1 MDELGDGFEHIAA
14 SRRSFMK
21 KLVAVSAFT
30 VPAVTS
36 FSMSSMSM
44 NAAGASLSNITPP

>member
-1 MDELGDGFEHIAA
+1 MEELGEGFEHIAA

-21 KLVAVSAFT
+21 KLVAASAFT

-44 NAAGASLSNITPP
+44 NAAGASVSNVSL